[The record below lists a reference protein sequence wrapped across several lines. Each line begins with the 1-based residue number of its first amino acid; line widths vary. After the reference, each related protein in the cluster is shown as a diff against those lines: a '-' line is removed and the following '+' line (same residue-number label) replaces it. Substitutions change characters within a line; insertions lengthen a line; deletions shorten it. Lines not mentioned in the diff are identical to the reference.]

1 MVQTLEEEDRP
12 ASGRVTNNM
21 PIAIRLIIALGM
33 ITACF
38 YVIWPKPTD
47 PKIEAKNYHLQ
58 RAFSAVQKADRAPRR
73 SGRNTHLSK
82 AFSEME
88 KHAKL

>member
-1 MVQTLEEEDRP
+1 MVQTLTEEDP

-21 PIAIRLIIALGM
+21 PIAIRLIIALGI

-47 PKIEAKNYHLQ
+47 PKIQAKNNNHLR
-58 RAFSAVQKADRAPRR
+58 RALSAVQKAERAPRR
-73 SGRNTHLSK
+73 SGRDIHLSK